1 MIARSKLERRVLI
14 TGASGKIGGVL
25 RKNLRDDYRLVL
37 FDRSQINNLTENE
50 TFIQGDITDHE
61 AIEKA
66 AEGVDVIVDMAAA
79 VAYDSFREK
88 LWRVNTLGTYNVF
101 EAARNAG
108 VPRLIYASTHHT
120 TGRYPAGQVIDEQM
134 PYRPDSMY
142 GVTKCF
148 GEAISRF
155 YAEKAGFG
163 VICLRIGY
171 FGERPL
177 NERHLAVWISHRD
190 MVQLVRCCI
199 EAPEIRFEVFYGVSN
214 NKRKWWDITRA
225 REVLGYQPEDN
236 AEEYADELLQEPAEE
251 WLARVKYQGGE
262 RVDLPFMP

>member
-1 MIARSKLERRVLI
+1 MVARSKSDRKVLI
-14 TGASGKIGGVL
+14 TGASGKIGRVL
-25 RKNLRDDYRLVL
+25 RQHLRDDYRLVL
-37 FDRSQINNLTENE
+37 FNRSQISDLTENE
-50 TFIQGDITDHE
+50 TFIPGDITDHE

-66 AEGVDVIVDMAAA
+66 AKGVDVIVDMAAV

-88 LWRVNTLGTYNVF
+88 LWRINTLGTYNVF
-101 EAARNAG
+101 EAARKAG
-108 VPRLIYASTHHT
+108 VSRLVYASTHHT
-120 TGRYPAGQVIDEQM
+120 MGRYPAGQAIDERM

-148 GEAISRF
+148 GEALGRF

-163 VICLRIGY
+163 VICLRIGH

-199 EAPEIRFEVFYGVSN
+199 EAPDIAFEVIYGVSN

-225 REVLGYQPEDN
+225 REVVGYQPEDD
-236 AEEYADELLQEPAEE
+236 AEEYAEELVQEPAEG
-251 WLARVKYQGGE
+251 WLARVKYQGGD
-262 RVDLPFMP
+262 RVNLPFMP